1 MEIERKQADLIDH
14 YVKQASSLNG
24 SSLSVLILE
33 ATSNPSLFAFSEI
46 LAVPTVAQLEGTGQS
61 AYLNL
66 LRLFAYGTWS
76 DYKSNA
82 GSFLQLVP
90 EQVLKLK
97 QLTVLSMAEIGKVLP
112 YDQLMQQ
119 LDVTNVRELED
130 FLINDCMYA
139 GIVRGKLDQLRRCFE
154 LQFAAG
160 RDLRPGQI
168 GNMIDVLSSWLA
180 TSDNLLLS
188 IQEKIKWADTMSELD
203 KKQKTEYEVK
213 VDEAKKLLS
222 LKGDTDF
229 RGNEELFSESGG
241 VMDYEED
248 RVRPKRRRHPMH

>member
-14 YVKQASSLNG
+14 YVKQASSLQG
-24 SSLSVLILE
+24 SSLPILILE

-46 LAVPTVAQLEGTGQS
+46 LAVPTIAQLEGTGQS
-61 AYLNL
+61 VYLNM

-76 DYKSNA
+76 DYKKNSA
-82 GSFLQLVP
+82 SLLQLVP

-97 QLTVLSMAEIGKVLP
+97 QLTVLSMAETGKVLP
-112 YDQLMQQ
+112 YDQLMQE

-130 FLINDCMYA
+130 FLINECMYA

-154 LQFAAG
+154 VQFAAG
-160 RDLRPGQI
+160 RDMRPGQL
-168 GNMIDVLSSWLA
+168 GNMTHILSSWLA

-203 KKQKTEYEVK
+203 KKQKKDYEDK
-213 VDEAKKLLS
+213 VEEAKKLLS

-229 RGNEELFSESGG
+229 RGHEELFSESGG
-241 VMDYEED
+241 VMDHDED